1 MLPLHQAMAPAK
13 KGKAKGVGASSFVDL
28 KSELAK
34 QADEFAKNKAATGSK
49 YAAGESKHN
58 KKKTVWTRSNKGVEA
73 RARRDIELEE
83 VSKTTVES
91 ARAALERKAQLY
103 EKLRKGMSGGLNEK
117 QYDALLVDFDSKAMD
132 HYESD
137 SDDVDE
143 SLTVP
148 RVPEADDDPII
159 EYEDEFGRI
168 RMAHESEVPRHLLPT
183 SKGQRLEEN
192 DVIYNPV
199 NFFPVYEPSAERV
212 KAVEEELIE
221 AQKRP
226 DMHYDAA
233 KEVRAKGA
241 AFYQFSADEETR
253 KQQMEELR
261 SAREETKKTR
271 QEMGAADVRPGEVEG
286 MRAEDTGSSTTRALE
301 KRKREIENRRA
312 LLEAKRRK
320 VKTDGDG
327 LPNQPES
334 SPQPLFASVDPF
346 AALEKQATA
355 PLAQQPKSERPLS
368 ETANPTEADA
378 FLAQLEQDV
387 LRKRS

>member
-1 MLPLHQAMAPAK
+1 MAPTS
-13 KGKAKGVGASSFVDL
+13 KGKGGGISAGSLFDL

-34 QADEFAKNKAATGSK
+34 QADEFARNKAASGAQ
-49 YAAGESKHN
+49 YAVGGPKKN
-58 KKKTVWTRSNKGVEA
+58 KKSTVWTRANKGVES

-83 VSKTTVES
+83 VSKVTVES
-91 ARAALERKAQLY
+91 ARAALERKAELY
-103 EKLRKGMSGGLNEK
+103 EKLRQGKSGGLSEQ
-117 QYDALLVDFDSKAMD
+117 QYDALLVDFDSKTMD

-143 SLTVP
+143 SATVP
-148 RVPEADDDPII
+148 QAPEHDNDPVI

-168 RMAHESEVPRHLLPT
+168 RSARMSEIPRHLLPA
-183 SKGQRLEEN
+183 SKDQEVEDE
-192 DVIYNPV
+192 DVIYNPA

-271 QEMGAADVRPGEVEG
+271 EETGAVNVLPGEVEG
-286 MRAEDTGSSTTRALE
+286 MRAEEASGSTNRAFE

-312 LLEAKRRK
+312 LLDEKRKKLK
-320 VKTDGDG
+320 VDGKPPPS
-327 LPNQPES
+327 LPTLQSQSPPVFNQ
-334 SPQPLFASVDPF
+334 AVDPF
-346 AALEKQATA
+346 AALETQVSKSPSSQHEAATVHSKVA
-355 PLAQQPKSERPLS
+355 S
-368 ETANPTEADA
+368 TVDADA
-378 FLAQLEQDV
+378 FLAQLEQEV
-387 LRKRS
+387 LKKQK